1 MHCGVKELDINVY
14 LKLNGYSSRI
24 RYYRLEEVGKMD
36 YTKIYN
42 EELIAL
48 VKEKI
53 KSGGEIKAVKFV
65 REQTDM
71 SLIQAKKFV
80 DFCKE

>member
-1 MHCGVKELDINVY
+1 MIWECY
-14 LKLNGYSSRI
+14 TLNILGA
-24 RYYRLEEVGKMD
+24 KQMD
-36 YTKIYN
+36 YTKIYH

-53 KSGGEIKAVKFV
+53 NSVGEVKAVKFV
-65 REQTDM
+65 REQTGM

>member
-1 MHCGVKELDINVY
+1 
-14 LKLNGYSSRI
+14 
-24 RYYRLEEVGKMD
+24 MD
-36 YTKIYN
+36 CNEIYN
-42 EELIAL
+42 EELITL

-53 KSGGEIKAVKFV
+53 KSVGEIKAVKFL
-65 REQTDM
+65 REQTGM

>member
-1 MHCGVKELDINVY
+1 MNYNE
-14 LKLNGYSSRI
+14 
-24 RYYRLEEVGKMD
+24 
-36 YTKIYN
+36 IYN
-42 EELIAL
+42 EELITL

-53 KSGGEIKAVKFV
+53 KSVGEIKAVKFL
-65 REQTDM
+65 REQTGM

>member
-1 MHCGVKELDINVY
+1 
-14 LKLNGYSSRI
+14 
-24 RYYRLEEVGKMD
+24 MD
-36 YTKIYN
+36 YNEIYN
-42 EELIAL
+42 EELITL

-53 KSGGEIKAVKFV
+53 KSVGEIKAVKFL
-65 REQTDM
+65 REQTGI

>member
-1 MHCGVKELDINVY
+1 
-14 LKLNGYSSRI
+14 
-24 RYYRLEEVGKMD
+24 MD

-42 EELIAL
+42 DELIAS

-53 KSGGEIKAVKFV
+53 KSVGEIKAVKFL

-71 SLIQAKKFV
+71 SLIQAKNL
-80 DFCKE
+80 

>member
-1 MHCGVKELDINVY
+1 
-14 LKLNGYSSRI
+14 
-24 RYYRLEEVGKMD
+24 MD

-53 KSGGEIKAVKFV
+53 QSFGEVKAVKFV
-65 REQTDM
+65 REQTGM

-80 DFCKE
+80 DFCKA

>member
-1 MHCGVKELDINVY
+1 
-14 LKLNGYSSRI
+14 
-24 RYYRLEEVGKMD
+24 MD
-36 YTKIYN
+36 YTEIYN

-48 VKEKI
+48 VKGKI
-53 KSGGEIKAVKFV
+53 QSVGEVKAVKFV
-65 REQTDM
+65 REQTGM

>member
-1 MHCGVKELDINVY
+1 MGTLNV
-14 LKLNGYSSRI
+14 NTRGG
-24 RYYRLEEVGKMD
+24 EKMD
-36 YTKIYN
+36 YIKIYN
-42 EELIAL
+42 EELIAS

-53 KSGGEIKAVKFV
+53 KSVGEIKAVKFL
-65 REQTDM
+65 REQTGM

>member
-1 MHCGVKELDINVY
+1 
-14 LKLNGYSSRI
+14 
-24 RYYRLEEVGKMD
+24 MD
-36 YTKIYN
+36 YAKIYN

-53 KSGGEIKAVKFV
+53 KSAGEIKAVKFL
-65 REQTDM
+65 REQTGM

>member
-1 MHCGVKELDINVY
+1 
-14 LKLNGYSSRI
+14 
-24 RYYRLEEVGKMD
+24 MD

-42 EELIAL
+42 KELIAL

-53 KSGGEIKAVKFV
+53 KSVGEIKAVKFV
-65 REQTDM
+65 REQSDM

-80 DFCKE
+80 DFCKEET

>member
-1 MHCGVKELDINVY
+1 
-14 LKLNGYSSRI
+14 
-24 RYYRLEEVGKMD
+24 MD

-42 EELIAL
+42 KELIAL

-53 KSGGEIKAVKFV
+53 KSDGEIKAVKFV

-71 SLIQAKKFV
+71 SLIQAKKICGFL
-80 DFCKE
+80 

>member
-1 MHCGVKELDINVY
+1 
-14 LKLNGYSSRI
+14 
-24 RYYRLEEVGKMD
+24 MD

-42 EELIAL
+42 KELIAL

-53 KSGGEIKAVKFV
+53 KSVGEIKAVKFV

-80 DFCKE
+80 DFVKNRRKIRVIKL

>member
-1 MHCGVKELDINVY
+1 
-14 LKLNGYSSRI
+14 
-24 RYYRLEEVGKMD
+24 MD

-42 EELIAL
+42 DELIAS

-53 KSGGEIKAVKFV
+53 KSVGEIKAVKFL
-65 REQTDM
+65 REQTGM

>member
-1 MHCGVKELDINVY
+1 
-14 LKLNGYSSRI
+14 
-24 RYYRLEEVGKMD
+24 MD

-42 EELIAL
+42 KELIAL

-53 KSGGEIKAVKFV
+53 KSVGEIKAVKFV

-71 SLIQAKKFV
+71 SLIQAKNLSIL
-80 DFCKE
+80 